1 MERPLLR
8 ARQEW
13 SAPPREDVGDSSAH
27 FHDERHCE
35 ACHCASRGA
44 AVSAALLLAT
54 LSCAHAQTQAPA
66 QWPTPARDAANTRF
80 SPLTDI
86 NVGNVAGVLRALIAL
101 APSPW

>member
-1 MERPLLR
+1 
-8 ARQEW
+8 
-13 SAPPREDVGDSSAH
+13 
-27 FHDERHCE
+27 
-35 ACHCASRGA
+35 
-44 AVSAALLLAT
+44 LAT